1 MLDKAFLKRHDLGAD
16 DAQAIATRVDVRT
29 NRRQRVLHQ
38 FDGRGRVPVRF
49 MVVLAGLA
57 AAACSSAQIT
67 VRSRLADGVVPVQS
81 LMVLQVMQNG
91 GYRGF
96 NGLMYRGFEKRM
108 RADLA
113 ACRVRAEIRRGS
125 TSVTTDAA
133 VAEEVRTFDPNAV
146 LKIQALGG
154 DITVTQ
160 DQYGTERKEQSDL
173 YFNLELFDLR
183 ANNKLTWS
191 VELNLEAE
199 AGTGIA
205 DGEKFADAVM
215 AQLRKDGVIT
225 TCAD

>member
-1 MLDKAFLKRHDLGAD
+1 MKQNAPG
-16 DAQAIATRVDVRT
+16 QPSVNIPGQ
-29 NRRQRVLHQ
+29 QRVNAPAQHHAI
-38 FDGRGRVPVRF
+38 GRDLAYNPLMLRLV
-49 MVVLAGLA
+49 MVLAGLA

-67 VRSRLADGVVPVQS
+67 VRARLVDGVVPVQS
-81 LMVLQVMQNG
+81 LMVLQAMQSG

-113 ACRVRAEIRRGS
+113 ACRVRADLRRGS
-125 TSVTTDAA
+125 TSVNTDAA
-133 VAEEVRTFDPNAV
+133 VAEEVRVFAPDAV

-154 DITVTQ
+154 DIIVTQ
-160 DQYGTERKEQSDL
+160 DQYGTERKEESDL

-183 ANNKLTWS
+183 AKKLTWS

-205 DGEKFADAVM
+205 DGEKFAEAVM
-215 AQLRKDGVIT
+215 AQLRKDGVVT
-225 TCAD
+225 TCRD